1 MEYILSEFD
10 REHIEGWKRMKEEI
24 KRLNWNEVPLVTAD
38 DFTSSLI
45 FLPPAKPENSKTGM
59 LIICA
64 GGGFTFKSQHEAKPV
79 AEFFRNAGINTA
91 ILDYH
96 VTNADPDKD
105 RFQTKRFAMEDGI
118 AAVRYCRYHAEELN
132 IREDKIAI
140 GGFSAGGITAA
151 LTATSADTGQKE
163 STDELL
169 KTSARPDA
177 ALILYGAF
185 SDTDI
190 DRTHPYDEALMKKNA
205 SLDALCHI
213 TSNTPPMFLFQTNR
227 DDPRIGLQFASCL
240 ARYGVPFEIH
250 TFEEGEHG
258 GALFNGGDR
267 EAPYYEHT
275 SKWAEIAAGWLKMRG
290 FCG

>member
-45 FLPPAKPENSKTGM
+45 FLPPAKPENSKKGM

-151 LTATSADTGQKE
+151 LTATSADTGQ
-163 STDELL
+163 
-169 KTSARPDA
+169 R
-177 ALILYGAF
+177 
-185 SDTDI
+185 
-190 DRTHPYDEALMKKNA
+190 RVRMN
-205 SLDALCHI
+205 C
-213 TSNTPPMFLFQTNR
+213 
-227 DDPRIGLQFASCL
+227 
-240 ARYGVPFEIH
+240 
-250 TFEEGEHG
+250 
-258 GALFNGGDR
+258 
-267 EAPYYEHT
+267 
-275 SKWAEIAAGWLKMRG
+275 
-290 FCG
+290 